1 MNPHQNT
8 PDYGKIPPQS
18 RELEEIVL
26 GAILLE
32 KDAIHEAIE
41 IIRTPDVFYINA
53 HGLIWKAM
61 VSIYHENGQ
70 IDSITVSERLKKQ
83 GKLDEIGGAYYLIQ
97 ICSKIG
103 SSANITQHCRLL
115 TEKYILRKIITIGN
129 MAITQAYND
138 TSDAIELLGAI
149 TGQFDYLNMELNGQ
163 GEKSWNVSVI
173 EEVDSMRAAA
183 ERERIS

>member
-115 TEKYILRKIITIGN
+115 TEKYILSKI
-129 MAITQAYND
+129 
-138 TSDAIELLGAI
+138 S
-149 TGQFDYLNMELNGQ
+149 
-163 GEKSWNVSVI
+163 
-173 EEVDSMRAAA
+173 
-183 ERERIS
+183 